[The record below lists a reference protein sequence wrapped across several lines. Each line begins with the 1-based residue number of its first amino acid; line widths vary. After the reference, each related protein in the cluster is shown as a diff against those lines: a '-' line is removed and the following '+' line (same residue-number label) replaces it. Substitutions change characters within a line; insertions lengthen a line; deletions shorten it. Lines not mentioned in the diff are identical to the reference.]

1 MTLAAVTWIA
11 PVAGAVLGA
20 SILAPLVA
28 LWFLKLR
35 RKRRAVPSNLLWV
48 RSLAD
53 LRANAPFQRLRPN
66 FLLLLQILA
75 VLAIAFALAQPEA
88 EGFGS
93 TGGRHVVMID
103 RSASMNA
110 VETGEA
116 AGGEEGVTRLD
127 LAKRAAKERVRQ
139 LLGGGWFSTNASD
152 VMVIAFG
159 SRAEIRAPFTDS
171 IAALEGAIDGIQP
184 SDESTRIL
192 EALELSRAFTANDRP
207 DEVETALLADPPTI
221 ELYSDG
227 RVEDLGS
234 IALRT
239 GEQLVYHRVGEASS
253 NLAVVAVSAERPP
266 DAPDRIQVFAAVAN
280 PRTEPARA
288 TLQLAVNG
296 TVRAL
301 TPEPIEIPAAVER
314 DGQFIP
320 GRAQVVFR
328 PIEQATNAAIEV
340 AVVEDDA
347 LRDDDA
353 ALAIVPPA
361 KRLAVLHVGSGSFIV
376 RTLLEGLPIERFA
389 SRPVSE
395 FDDLVAKGEL
405 GAWDVIVLDGAAPK
419 ALPSGRYLA
428 LGAAPPVE
436 GLAPYGTHR
445 GVYARIVRDE
455 HPLFRSASL
464 DELFV
469 SQMTAVQVDKSFQ
482 VHAEAAEG
490 PLVVSLDR
498 ADLHLVYVAFDPLD
512 SNWPFQRSF
521 VNFIANAV
529 ELLGRA
535 GDAVTGRALAPGEA
549 IAMRLPVGSRDG
561 QIRLPDGSES
571 KADIDKDGNLSYGP
585 VRLAGLHRVSY
596 LEPGRDERAER
607 LVAVNI
613 ADAAEARIA
622 PLENLSI
629 GTKEVQGISVADSRR
644 GALWPWV
651 LALGLLVVLVE
662 WWWYQRQIRL

>member
-35 RKRRAVPSNLLWV
+35 RKRRSVPSNLLWV

-88 EGFGS
+88 EGFGT
-93 TGGRHVVMID
+93 TGGRHVIMID

-110 VETGEA
+110 VETVDGDERI
-116 AGGEEGVTRLD
+116 TRLE
-127 LAKRAAKERVRQ
+127 LAKRAAVERVRA

-152 VMVIAFG
+152 VMVVAFG

-171 IAALEGAIDGIQP
+171 IAALESAIEAITP
-184 SDESTRIL
+184 TDESTRIA
-192 EALELSRAFTANDRP
+192 EAIELSRAFTANDRP

-227 RVEDLGS
+227 RIDDLS
-234 IALRT
+234 TIALRT
-239 GEQLVYHRVGEASS
+239 GEALIYHRVGEAAA
-253 NLAVVAVSAERPP
+253 NIAVVAVSADRPP
-266 DAPDRIQVFAAVAN
+266 EQPDRIQVFAAVVN
-280 PRTEPARA
+280 PRTEPVKAS
-288 TLQLAVNG
+288 LQLAVNG

-314 DGQFIP
+314 DGQFIA
-320 GRAQVVFR
+320 GRSQVVFR
-328 PIEQATNAAIEV
+328 PIEQPSNAAIEV
-340 AVVEDDA
+340 AVVDDDA

-353 ALAIVPPA
+353 ALAVVPPA
-361 KRLAVLHVGSGSFIV
+361 KRLAVLHVGEGGFVV

-389 SRPVSE
+389 SRPVAE
-395 FDDLVAKGEL
+395 FDALVAAGDL
-405 GAWDVIVLDGAAPK
+405 GSWDVIVLDGVAPK
-419 ALPSGRYLA
+419 SLPAGRYLA
-428 LGAAPPVE
+428 LGAAPPVA
-436 GLAPYGTHR
+436 GLAAYGTQQ
-445 GVYARIVRDE
+445 GVYPRIVRDE

-464 DELFV
+464 EELFV
-469 SQMTAVQVDKSFQ
+469 SKLTAVTVDKSFQ
-482 VHAEAAEG
+482 VHAEATEG

-521 VNFIANAV
+521 VNFMANAV

-549 IAMRLPVGSRDG
+549 ISMRLPPGSRDG
-561 QIRLPDGSES
+561 IVLLPDGGES
-571 KADIDKDGNLSYGP
+571 KADIDADGSLSWGP
-585 VRLAGLHRVSY
+585 VRLAGLHRVTF
-596 LEPGRDERAER
+596 LEPGRDDRGER

-613 ADAAEARIA
+613 ADPSEARIA
-622 PLENLSI
+622 PLESLSI
-629 GTKEVQGISVADSRR
+629 GTKDVQGISVASSQR

-651 LALGLLVVLVE
+651 LALGLLIVLVE